1 MIKKSQLIAEN
12 NKLKRQVYIWE
23 NIGIGVNASVKE
35 KEMAAKKFI
44 ESYSEF
50 SFHCHYSLI

>member
-1 MIKKSQLIAEN
+1 MIKKSQLMAEN

-50 SFHCHYSLI
+50 SFHCHYL

>member
-1 MIKKSQLIAEN
+1 MVKKSQLIAEN

-35 KEMAAKKFI
+35 KEMAVKKFI
-44 ESYSEF
+44 ESNPSYT
-50 SFHCHYSLI
+50 